1 MSHTLL
7 DDVNIVI
14 DTGSTLSLI
23 SADIVNKLN
32 LPRQHTREPLNQL
45 LKKDK
50 QWHWTAECQE
60 AFELLKNKLV
70 TKPVSQLYDPKLPL
84 HVFCNASQVA
94 IGAILKQPDSSGN
107 LHPVSY
113 HSRTL
118 RSYEKNYCITELECL
133 AIVDALDK
141 FYYYLHGKKFI
152 IHTDHAAL
160 VWLKNVK
167 NLRGRLFLWSLKLS
181 MFDYE
186 VKYLKRT
193 ANVEADMLSRHPT
206 AQYIQHS
213 VHLLELDEI
222 KTHQNSENLYYSKYK
237 KINDVLVLKKKN
249 LFKIVV
255 PFSLRRKV
263 LQNAHEQFGH
273 PGTQKMINLITTQY
287 YWPHINQDIS
297 VFVKHCDVCQ
307 LNKKKRQKRFGL
319 FQTVPPTDRPFE
331 YLSIDTV
338 GGFNYYNSTKKY
350 LHLVIDHATR
360 YVWAFPSK
368 TETTETYANC
378 LKQVFQIQVPTK
390 LLSDRNGAFA
400 SSKFKRFLRNY
411 SVKHLLTSSHHPQTN
426 GKCERVNQSIVTKLK
441 CKVNSSS
448 TKTPWT
454 KLLEQVI
461 NEYNLTPHSVTKFPP
476 AYLLFGTLP
485 YSPPL
490 TQNQIYPSVEEARKL
505 AKQNTIKYHDKN

>member
-1 MSHTLL
+1 MTSGC
-7 DDVNIVI
+7 D
-14 DTGSTLSLI
+14 
-23 SADIVNKLN
+23 
-32 LPRQHTREPLNQL
+32 
-45 LKKDK
+45 
-50 QWHWTAECQE
+50 
-60 AFELLKNKLV
+60 
-70 TKPVSQLYDPKLPL
+70 
-84 HVFCNASQVA
+84 ASQVA
-94 IGAILKQPDSSGN
+94 IGAVLKQPDSSGN

-167 NLRGRLFLWSLKLS
+167 NLRGRLFRWSLKLS

-186 VKYLKRT
+186 VKYLKGT

-222 KTHQNSENLYYSKYK
+222 KTHQNLDNLDNSKYK

-273 PGTQKMINLITTQY
+273 SSTQKMINLITPQY

-319 FQTVPPTDRPFE
+319 LQTVPPTDRP
-331 YLSIDTV
+331 IDTV
-338 GGFNYYNSTKKY
+338 VGFNYYNSTKKY

-368 TETTETYANC
+368 SETTETYANC

-390 LLSDRNGAFA
+390 LLSDRNSAFT

-411 SVKHLLTSSHHPQTN
+411 NVKHLLTSSHHPQTN

-441 CKVNSSS
+441 CKVNSSP

-454 KLLEQVI
+454 KLLEQ
-461 NEYNLTPHSVTKFPP
+461 
-476 AYLLFGTLP
+476 
-485 YSPPL
+485 
-490 TQNQIYPSVEEARKL
+490 
-505 AKQNTIKYHDKN
+505 